1 MTKRLSQLFLIAL
14 FAFLTA
20 AASFNGFYGKWGL
33 NDAGE
38 GLGVQAMLDGKAARP
53 WAYRLLVPAIA
64 NKIDAALP
72 RGLHD
77 SLSTKLATTARG
89 LHYVGDIDHA
99 PVGRQTAYAIRY
111 YIVYYA
117 AFGALFLAVLCM
129 IALARS
135 VQISMPAAM
144 ASAALVTLF
153 IPVMLT
159 IGGYFYDLTEL
170 FFMFS
175 YLLLLQ
181 DRRLRYLCVP
191 LALLAALN
199 KESFLFFIATTAPLC
214 LRFEPGRKWP
224 RADLVILGITVV
236 SGLVAGLAHV
246 VTLPWYAQNDGSE
259 VQFWLPENLA
269 FYINPL
275 HLFRQEKTY
284 GVPIPT
290 GYSIMTLLMVV
301 IAVAWGW
308 RRLPPRFRAYAAW
321 AAVINL
327 TLMML
332 FAFPGEIR
340 NLTFLLPSLVL
351 CLGKTID
358 AFFPPAGETEAS
370 RAPGRA

>member
-1 MTKRLSQLFLIAL
+1 MFDFLEPRAQLSRIELQALSVADVREMVSDALRSSSPATDELASLI
-14 FAFLTA
+14 FEKT
-20 AASFNGFYGKWGL
+20 SGN
-33 NDAGE
+33 
-38 GLGVQAMLDGKAARP
+38 P
-53 WAYRLLVPAIA
+53 
-64 NKIDAALP
+64 
-72 RGLHD
+72 
-77 SLSTKLATTARG
+77 
-89 LHYVGDIDHA
+89 
-99 PVGRQTAYAIRY
+99 
-111 YIVYYA
+111 
-117 AFGALFLAVLCM
+117 
-129 IALARS
+129 
-135 VQISMPAAM
+135 
-144 ASAALVTLF
+144 
-153 IPVMLT
+153 
-159 IGGYFYDLTEL
+159 
-170 FFMFS
+170 
-175 YLLLLQ
+175 
-181 DRRLRYLCVP
+181 
-191 LALLAALN
+191 
-199 KESFLFFIATTAPLC
+199 FFIAQFLERLATEKH

-224 RADLVILGITVV
+224 RPDLVILGITVV

-327 TLMML
+327 SLMML

-358 AFFPPAGETEAS
+358 VFFPPANATDAS
-370 RAPGRA
+370 PARGGA